1 MTLPAEIALSSDDLS
16 VEYFVSVIAGV
27 TTEFVPVV
35 IFLFPGIKNKKKVQ
49 TRIGRVYRI
58 SVNYNDI

>member
-1 MTLPAEIALSSDDLS
+1 MTLPAEIALSFDDLS

-35 IFLFPGIKNKKKVQ
+35 IFLFPGIKKQEKGSDQDRKGIQ
-49 TRIGRVYRI
+49 
-58 SVNYNDI
+58 DFCKL